1 MERKEGGGGI
11 STKRNS
17 IRIKLEVQMI
27 VCCLGL
33 LTWLLTLRLSLYILM
48 LFTVFSWSVRKIFC
62 LTNNPQPRASGEF
75 PRPRANIFPVKP
87 SQLEN
92 NMCIIRALIQRLITF
107 HFFFFFR
114 WYVQIITFTEN
125 FSIVVAY
132 LCVALN
138 WEHIN
143 QGSSSLFVTTVC
155 CPCDDNRFGWRKDIS
170 IAYSFVQMTRL

>member
-1 MERKEGGGGI
+1 MHAQLTVKFCVVFPHLKRQIQDPIFFAIFDHGHGILNAKMERKEGGGGI

-114 WYVQIITFTEN
+114 WYVQISRLDF
-125 FSIVVAY
+125 VVG
-132 LCVALN
+132 L
-138 WEHIN
+138 IK
-143 QGSSSLFVTTVC
+143 S
-155 CPCDDNRFGWRKDIS
+155 
-170 IAYSFVQMTRL
+170 

>member
-1 MERKEGGGGI
+1 MQKWKGKRGGGGI

-114 WYVQIITFTEN
+114 WYVQISRLDF
-125 FSIVVAY
+125 VVG
-132 LCVALN
+132 L
-138 WEHIN
+138 IK
-143 QGSSSLFVTTVC
+143 S
-155 CPCDDNRFGWRKDIS
+155 
-170 IAYSFVQMTRL
+170 